1 MKTGKTGQ
9 TYLDFAKYKESA
21 DPEVRERANNWQAAI
36 GLQAVD
42 GLRVSSF
49 LLDLAR
55 RNIEGEITMDE
66 VQDLLNKHY
75 QEQRAGKHDNKQ
87 EDNV

>member
-9 TYLDFAKYKESA
+9 TYLDFAKYKESVN
-21 DPEVRERANNWQAAI
+21 PEVRERANNWQAAI

-55 RNIEGEITMDE
+55 RNIEGEITIDE
-66 VQDLLNKHY
+66 VHDLLDKHY
-75 QEQRAGKHDNKQ
+75 QEKRASKCNCKQ